1 MDLSTLQREFVAALF
16 APEAPAPLAIVETAP
31 GREAR
36 FAVYRNNTLS
46 NLVAALLDVHPVVAR
61 LVGERFFD
69 HVATQYARA
78 YASRSGDI
86 HEYGDQFADFIR
98 AHSAMYTMPWIAD
111 VACLEWA
118 WHESFHAASPTPF
131 DWSSLSSIDESM
143 QGRIWFVPNP
153 TLRLVRSDY
162 PILHI
167 WQVNQ
172 PDREADEIID
182 LDEGSERLVLVRG
195 LDHDIVIERVDAAT
209 YALLSACRQGRP
221 LVEAVAQAITIDASA
236 DAAGMLHRLVAR
248 GQLVGIG
255 RL

>member
-1 MDLSTLQREFVAALF
+1 MDLTTLQREFLAALF
-16 APEAPAPLAIVETAP
+16 APEARARLAILDDAP
-31 GREAR
+31 DRDAR
-36 FAVYRNNTLS
+36 FSVYRNNTLA
-46 NLVAALLDVHPVVAR
+46 NLTAALLDVHPVVAR

-69 HVATQYARA
+69 HVATEYARA
-78 YASRSGDI
+78 YASGSSDI

-131 DWSSLSSIDESM
+131 DWSSLSSIDEST
-143 QGRIWFVPNP
+143 QGRLWFVPNP

-167 WQVNQ
+167 WQINQ

-182 LDEGSERLVLVRG
+182 LDEGPEQLVLVRG
-195 LDHDIVIERVDAAT
+195 SDHVITMERVDAAT
-209 YALLSACRQGRP
+209 FALLSACRLGRQ
-221 LVEAVAQAITIDASA
+221 VAGAVAEAITADADA
-236 DAAGMLHRLVAR
+236 DAAGILNRLVAS
-248 GQLVGIG
+248 GQLVGIE
-255 RL
+255 RR